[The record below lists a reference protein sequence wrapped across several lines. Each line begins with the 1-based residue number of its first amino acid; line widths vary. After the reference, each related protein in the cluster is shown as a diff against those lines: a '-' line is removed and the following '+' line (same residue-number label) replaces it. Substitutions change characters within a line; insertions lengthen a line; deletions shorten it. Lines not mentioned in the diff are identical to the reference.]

1 MVADSFG
8 SDAARVFI
16 VGNCVVITTGL
27 VVLFGKFFG
36 IGGGFG
42 TLVDDAGVGI
52 GGGLVVTLKKW
63 LSIVSRF
70 HNY

>member
-42 TLVDDAGVGI
+42 TLVDDAAVGI